1 MKIIL
6 FLIYAAFSQ
15 QQVALVTTNQTTVMY
30 DSTASSPYN
39 DSFIEITSFFNCS
52 LSVLYTY

>member
-39 DSFIEITSFFNCS
+39 DSFI
-52 LSVLYTY
+52 